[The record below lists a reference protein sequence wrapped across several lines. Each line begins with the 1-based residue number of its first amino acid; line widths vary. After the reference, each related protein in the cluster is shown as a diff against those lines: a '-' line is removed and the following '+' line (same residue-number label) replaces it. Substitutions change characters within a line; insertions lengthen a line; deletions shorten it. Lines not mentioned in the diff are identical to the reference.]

1 MQHREGKMSFLHSI
15 SLSSAHRLRAHYHQ
29 KLPNTTLSPWLAHEK
44 LSVGKSGT
52 SVCVAKIAK
61 PGRHKCPHKVWL
73 QSPGR

>member
-15 SLSSAHRLRAHYHQ
+15 NLSFAHRLRAHYHQ
-29 KLPNTTLSPWLAHEK
+29 KLPNTVLPPCSAHEK

-52 SVCVAKIAK
+52 SICVAKIAK
-61 PGRHKCPHKVWL
+61 PGRHKRPHKVWL